1 MVDGFGSGAVSRDGE
16 ARNFAEGKVMGIID
30 NAKEL
35 ADLLKA
41 AGNTE
46 LYRKIVELEGEII
59 ELTRQ
64 NPNRSPSRLMTRIL
78 SSSVS
83 SVARSNHRR

>member
-1 MVDGFGSGAVSRDGE
+1 VVDGFGKNAVSRDGE
-16 ARNFAEGKVMGIID
+16 TRDFAEGKVMGIID

-46 LYRKIVELEGEII
+46 LYRKIVE
-59 ELTRQ
+59 
-64 NPNRSPSRLMTRIL
+64 
-78 SSSVS
+78 
-83 SVARSNHRR
+83 

>member
-1 MVDGFGSGAVSRDGE
+1 VVDGLGEGKASGNGE
-16 ARNFAEGKVMGIID
+16 KGDFAEGEVMGIID

-46 LYRKIVELEGEII
+46 LYRNIVELEGK
-59 ELTRQ
+59 L
-64 NPNRSPSRLMTRIL
+64 L
-78 SSSVS
+78 SSP
-83 SVARSNHRR
+83 ARTRSAHHHV

>member
-1 MVDGFGSGAVSRDGE
+1 MKAGCRLRRQDHQTVVDGFGQGVVSGDGE
-16 ARNFAEGKVMGIID
+16 ARDFAQGEIMGIID

-46 LYRKIVELEGEII
+46 LYRKIVE
-59 ELTRQ
+59 
-64 NPNRSPSRLMTRIL
+64 
-78 SSSVS
+78 
-83 SVARSNHRR
+83 